1 MEIAVLG
8 FIALFTLL
16 FLGLP
21 IGFGMGLVGFLG
33 YAFLIGP
40 GPASLRLGQIT
51 FETGLSYALSV
62 LPLFILMGNFINRA
76 GLSKELFDAANAFV
90 GHWRGGLAMATIVA
104 CGGFS
109 AVCGSSLATAATMAK
124 IAIPSMRQYG
134 YDDRLA
140 TGSVAAGG
148 TLGILIPPSTILV
161 IYGIIT
167 ETDIGKLFAAGILPG
182 VLGICLYM
190 VAIAVITGVNP
201 ALGPPGAQVSMAE
214 RLQALKGVWGVI
226 ALFALVMGGIYFGVF
241 TPTEAAGVGASGAF
255 LFALAR
261 GKMSLAVLRDVLIES
276 ACTTTVLLTILIG
289 ALVFTDFINVSG
301 TPRMVVEL
309 IESLEVPSYVVMSG
323 ILAMYL
329 VLGCLMDG
337 LAMMLLTVP
346 ILFPIVA
353 KLGFDL
359 IWFGIIVVVVL
370 EIGLLTPPIGLN
382 VFVLRSILPEV
393 GATTIF
399 RGIVPFFVVDLIRLT
414 ILVLFPAFVLLLPN
428 LMR

>member
-1 MEIAVLG
+1 MEVTIVAFV
-8 FIALFTLL
+8 ALFTLL

-21 IGFGMGLVGFLG
+21 IAFGMGLVGFVG
-33 YAFLIGP
+33 YAVLVGP
-40 GPASLRLGQIT
+40 GPASLRLGQIA
-51 FETGLSYALSV
+51 FETGLSYTLSV

-76 GLSKELFDAANAFV
+76 GLSKELCAAANAFV

-109 AVCGSSLATAATMAK
+109 AVSGSSLATAATMAK

-167 ETDIGKLFAAGILPG
+167 ESDIGKLFAAGILPG
-182 VLGICLYM
+182 ILGVFLYM
-190 VAIAVITGVNP
+190 TAIAAVTRVNP
-201 ALGPPGAQVSMAE
+201 ARGRPGRRVAAAE
-214 RLQALKGVWGVI
+214 RLRALEGVWGVVV
-226 ALFALVMGGIYFGVF
+226 LFALVMGGIYFGVF

-261 GKMSLAVLRDVLIES
+261 RKLSLAILRDVLIES
-276 ACTTTVLLTILIG
+276 ARTTTMLLSILIG
-289 ALVFTDFINVSG
+289 ALAFTDFINVSG
-301 TPRMVVEL
+301 TPRLVVEF
-309 IESLEVPSYVVMSG
+309 IEGLKVPPLAVIFG
-323 ILAMYL
+323 IMAMYV
-329 VLGCLMDG
+329 VLGCLLDG

-353 KLGFDL
+353 KMGFDL
-359 IWFGIIVVVVL
+359 IWFGIVVVVVL

-393 GATTIF
+393 STATMF
-399 RGIVPFFVVDLIRLT
+399 KGIVPFLMVDLVRLAV
-414 ILVLFPAFVLLLPN
+414 LVMVPGFVLFLPS